1 MYICGAVSM
10 GGDVIK
16 AILDYII
23 ECGKQNEEAKNILN
37 NI

>member
-23 ECGKQNEEAKNILN
+23 ECGK
-37 NI
+37 

>member
-16 AILDYII
+16 AILDYVI
-23 ECGKQNEEAKNILN
+23 ECGK
-37 NI
+37 